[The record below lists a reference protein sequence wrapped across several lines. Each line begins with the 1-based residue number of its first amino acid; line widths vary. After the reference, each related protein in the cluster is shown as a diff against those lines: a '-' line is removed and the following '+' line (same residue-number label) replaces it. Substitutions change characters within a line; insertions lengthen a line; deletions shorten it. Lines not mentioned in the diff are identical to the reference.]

1 MSPAPGLPSNLEPL
15 PLPEQPFRRPL
26 WRIILGW
33 VLVLLTFF
41 VVGNVITIALVLA
54 TGVPH
59 PNLVIF
65 SSILLLIFFA
75 ALDTNGW
82 ISKLYGIQ
90 TRPNSS
96 PLRRVLYYLTFGLYG
111 LMYRTWLGDASARM
125 QPKAQAQT
133 GPDGLPAPPRPS
145 PSEPKDV
152 YREVAETV
160 VFVVVLV
167 LLLKTFIAEAFVIPT
182 GSMATTLWGYQ
193 KYVECPNCG
202 FPFPVNCSTE
212 SDPQSERP
220 RPVTSCECPNC
231 RFHIEFTKDVEG
243 RLVEQIGGQ
252 LIIEDDPPVLDEI
265 GRPRRYDIPF
275 DPATVVVSVDG
286 ARSSLQ
292 HLQAGMKVRVLFQQ
306 GGDRHA
312 IAIDAATR
320 GAIVASL
327 PAFNPPPHSGDRVL
341 VFKALYDTGLRMP
354 QRHDVVVF
362 KFPVEPQVNHTPM
375 NYIKRLIGLS
385 GETIAICQGNIYV
398 YDKPRN
404 IPTPEAFWARSKY
417 DQYPWP
423 DDSDPTVKEAQ
434 ELWKKGEFRIV
445 RKTPDVCLAMSRI
458 VFDNDFQPADTDHFP
473 VRWGGDG
480 WKGNA
485 ERPKVFA
492 FAGDA
497 TTEKW
502 LRYQNIL
509 KGGGKPELISDF
521 MGYNSSEAFAGG
533 NNWVGDLMLETEV
546 QIDKADGE
554 FVLELSRGVDR
565 FQARF
570 NLQTG
575 DCTMVRLSW
584 DNPRQA
590 GDMAAAKTTELAKKP
605 TAMRQPGKY
614 KLRLANFDEQLT
626 LWVND
631 SLPFGNGV
639 EYPAAPPGKAGPT
652 ANDLEP
658 ASIAAKGA
666 AVSVSHLRL
675 SRDTYYTSRVTGGEG
690 IPGNAWGDPAQWNTE
705 DLRRPTPK
713 FMYVFPGH
721 YLCLGDNSPASAD
734 SRSWGMVPDRLMLG
748 RALVVYFPFYFPYWP
763 INSPTN
769 RVGAIR

>member
-1 MSPAPGLPSNLEPL
+1 MAEEQPPASSEHIIPSSIGETKPPTHDGDGSSLPPTSLPEPPRHEITPALNHPTGGINSPALPPATEL
-15 PLPEQPFRRPL
+15 PATPEAP
-26 WRIILGW
+26 
-33 VLVLLTFF
+33 
-41 VVGNVITIALVLA
+41 
-54 TGVPH
+54 
-59 PNLVIF
+59 
-65 SSILLLIFFA
+65 
-75 ALDTNGW
+75 
-82 ISKLYGIQ
+82 
-90 TRPNSS
+90 S
-96 PLRRVLYYLTFGLYG
+96 PLRHLLAYLTFGLYP
-111 LMYRTWLGDASARM
+111 LPASSRA
-125 QPKAQAQT
+125 QVNAQSQAQSK
-133 GPDGLPAPPRPS
+133 PS
-145 PSEPKDV
+145 SSEPKDV

-220 RPVTSCECPNC
+220 RAVTSCECPNC

-243 RLVEQIGGQ
+243 RLVEVIGGQ

-286 ARSSLQ
+286 ARSALTNLQ
-292 HLQAGMKVRVLFQQ
+292 PGMKIRVLFQQ

-341 VFKALYDTGLRMP
+341 VFKALYDTGLRAP
-354 QRHDVVVF
+354 QRQDVVVF

-375 NYIKRLIGLS
+375 NYIKRLVGLS
-385 GETIAICQGNIYV
+385 GETVAICQGNLYV

-404 IPTPEAFWARSKY
+404 IPAPEAYWARSKL

-423 DDSDPTVKEAQ
+423 DETDPTVKEARA
-434 ELWKKGEFRIV
+434 LWDKGEFRIV
-445 RKTPDVCLAMSRI
+445 RKAPDVSLAMSRI
-458 VFDNDFQPADTDHFP
+458 VFDNDYQPEDTAKFP
-473 VRWGGDG
+473 VRWTGDG
-480 WKGNA
+480 WKKNDG
-485 ERPKVFA
+485 RPKVFTI
-492 FAGDA
+492 AGDGTA
-497 TTEKW
+497 ETW
-502 LRYQNIL
+502 LRYHNIL
-509 KGGGKPELISDF
+509 KAEGKAELISDF
-521 MGYNSSEAFAGG
+521 MGYNSSESFAGG
-533 NNWVGDLMLETEV
+533 SNWVGDLMLDTEV
-546 QIDKADGE
+546 QIDKAEGE

-570 NLQTG
+570 NIQSG
-575 DCTMVRLSW
+575 ECTLVRLSW
-584 DNPRQA
+584 DDPTQA
-590 GDMAAAKTTELAKKP
+590 GRAAPKTTELAKKP
-605 TAMRQPGKY
+605 TAMSKPGKY

-631 SLPFGNGV
+631 TLPFGNGV

-652 ANDLEP
+652 RNDLEP
-658 ASIAAKGA
+658 ASVASKGA
-666 AVSVSHLRL
+666 AVTVSHLRL
-675 SRDTYYTSRVTGGEG
+675 SRDTYYTSRVTGNEG
-690 IPGNAWGDPAQWNTE
+690 IPGNAWSDPSQWNTDE
-705 DLRRPTPK
+705 LRRPTPK
-713 FMYVFPGH
+713 IMYVYPGH
-721 YLCLGDNSPASAD
+721 YLCMGDNSPASAD